1 MTDISN
7 RIIFLYSYDVY
18 YKCCFIIKNDSEN
31 LIKSNSIYFF
41 EMGHFYIYDLT
52 YHNISISRPSPTV
65 SQDNYFQCWV
75 KF

>member
-1 MTDISN
+1 ME
-7 RIIFLYSYDVY
+7 
-18 YKCCFIIKNDSEN
+18 NDSEN

-41 EMGHFYIYDLT
+41 DMGHFFIYDLK
-52 YHNISISRPSPTV
+52 YHNISMSRPSPTV